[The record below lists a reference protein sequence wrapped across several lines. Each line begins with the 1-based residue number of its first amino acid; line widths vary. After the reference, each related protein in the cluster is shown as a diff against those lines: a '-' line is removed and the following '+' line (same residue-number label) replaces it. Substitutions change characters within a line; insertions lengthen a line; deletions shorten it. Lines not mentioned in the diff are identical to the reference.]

1 MLDTEK
7 KKKTQDDKKEGKE
20 EEDLRFLSRG
30 MLIPIPFCLKF
41 SGPP

>member
-7 KKKTQDDKKEGKE
+7 KKKTQDDKKEEKE

-30 MLIPIPFCLKF
+30 MLIPFCLKF